1 MIRWFRQ
8 REHASVRV
16 LSSRRAPRCFW
27 SQGHIDIPHPYNQPT
42 HPSQL
47 NAAYLHQLS
56 DQYFPLK
63 MEGPGSDA
71 LFDQCV
77 FSVVPS
83 RELTEDYALKASLYI
98 PKNDV
103 ASDPTN
109 HLL

>member
-1 MIRWFRQ
+1 L
-8 REHASVRV
+8 A
-16 LSSRRAPRCFW
+16 
-27 SQGHIDIPHPYNQPT
+27 QGNIDIPHPHPYNQPT
-42 HPSQL
+42 TVSIECRLLAPIVGPVFSIE
-47 NAAYLHQLS
+47 
-56 DQYFPLK
+56 K

-83 RELTEDYALKASLYI
+83 RELTEDYALKASLYL
-98 PKNDV
+98 PKNAV